1 MGKKKQKYLLRAH
14 DVLTLTSECSASVI
28 RGQPGNDEMRTVA
41 VPFQIWENGSYE
53 SGGELE

>member
-41 VPFQIWENGSYE
+41 VQFQRWEN
-53 SGGELE
+53 